1 MQYDYY
7 LLEDG
12 SCVILDE
19 KNFIVVDRARDPAS
33 AESKIWR
40 LESVTD
46 REYAEMAHDDYVKFI
61 STHEVK

>member
-40 LESVTD
+40 LESITD
-46 REYAEMAHDDYVKFI
+46 KDYAEMAHDDYVKFI
-61 STHEVK
+61 SKYEVK

>member
-40 LESVTD
+40 LESITD
-46 REYAEMAHDDYVKFI
+46 KDYAEMAHDDYVKFI
-61 STHEVK
+61 SKYKVK

>member
-40 LESVTD
+40 LESITD
-46 REYAEMAHDDYVKFI
+46 RDYAEMAHDDYVKLI
-61 STHEVK
+61 SKYEVK

>member
-46 REYAEMAHDDYVKFI
+46 KDYAEMAHDDYVKFI
-61 STHEVK
+61 SKYEVK

>member
-40 LESVTD
+40 LESITD

>member
-40 LESVTD
+40 LESITD
-46 REYAEMAHDDYVKFI
+46 REYAEMAHDDYVKLI

>member
-7 LLEDG
+7 ILEDG

-19 KNFIVVDRARDPAS
+19 KNFIVVDRAHDPAS
-33 AESKIWR
+33 AKSKIWR
-40 LESVTD
+40 LESITNRD
-46 REYAEMAHDDYVKFI
+46 YAEMTHDDYVKFI

>member
-40 LESVTD
+40 LESITD
-46 REYAEMAHDDYVKFI
+46 RDYAEMAHEDYVKFI

>member
-40 LESVTD
+40 LESITD
-46 REYAEMAHDDYVKFI
+46 RDYAEMAHDDYVKFI

>member
-40 LESVTD
+40 LESITGKD
-46 REYAEMAHDDYVKFI
+46 YAEMAHDDYVKFI

>member
-40 LESVTD
+40 LESITD
-46 REYAEMAHDDYVKFI
+46 KDYAEMAHDDYVKFI

>member
-40 LESVTD
+40 LESITD
-46 REYAEMAHDDYVKFI
+46 RDYAEMAHDDYVKFI
-61 STHEVK
+61 SKYEVK

>member
-40 LESVTD
+40 LESITD
-46 REYAEMAHDDYVKFI
+46 KDYGEMAHDDYVKFI
-61 STHEVK
+61 STHEVT

>member
-19 KNFIVVDRARDPAS
+19 ENYIVVDRARDPTS

-40 LESVTD
+40 LESITD
-46 REYAEMAHDDYVKFI
+46 RDYAEMAHDDYVKFI
-61 STHEVK
+61 SKYEVK

>member
-40 LESVTD
+40 LESITD
-46 REYAEMAHDDYVKFI
+46 RDYAEMAHEDYVKFI
-61 STHEVK
+61 SKYEVK

>member
-7 LLEDG
+7 ILEDG

-40 LESVTD
+40 LESITD
-46 REYAEMAHDDYVKFI
+46 RDYAEMAHDDYVKFI

>member
-40 LESVTD
+40 LETITD
-46 REYAEMAHDDYVKFI
+46 RDYAEMAHDDYVKFI
-61 STHEVK
+61 SKYEVK

>member
-19 KNFIVVDRARDPAS
+19 KNFIVVDRARDPTS

-40 LESVTD
+40 LESITD
-46 REYAEMAHDDYVKFI
+46 RDYAEMAHDDYVKFI
-61 STHEVK
+61 SKYEVK